1 VIFSTSFLC
10 GVSVWNERNWLAGG
24 EDLEISLI
32 VLCYCW
38 AFNCELSGRNYCPTT
53 EMALIAR

>member
-1 VIFSTSFLC
+1 M
-10 GVSVWNERNWLAGG
+10 WNERNWLAGG
-24 EDLEISLI
+24 EDLEISRI